1 MLHAVDTALIVVD
14 MQNDFMPT
22 GSLPVAEADKI
33 IPLINQL
40 AQSFHHVILTQD
52 WHPDH
57 HRSFAKNHVGRQAF
71 ERIMLDYGEQIL
83 WTTHCVQGSFGAD
96 FHQNLNI
103 PHAQLIIR
111 KGTNP
116 EIDSYSA
123 FLEADRKTQTGLAGY
138 LRERQINNLYIVGV
152 ATDFCV
158 AWTALDAQQLGFNTF
173 VIEDACRAID
183 MNGSLAQAWHEM
195 QNVGIQRVQSK
206 DILGIQSS
214 KND

>member
-14 MQNDFMPT
+14 IQNDFMPT
-22 GSLPVAEADKI
+22 GSLPVADADKI

-40 AQSFHHVILTQD
+40 AKYFHHVILTQD
-52 WHPDH
+52 WHPANH
-57 HRSFAKNHVGRQAF
+57 LSFADNHLGRQAF
-71 ERIMLDYGEQIL
+71 ERIELSYGLQTL
-83 WTTHCVQGSFGAD
+83 WTTHCVQGSFGAN
-96 FHQNLNI
+96 FHQDLDI

-138 LRERQINNLYIVGV
+138 LRERQIKHLYIVGV

-183 MNGSLAQAWHEM
+183 MNGSLAQAWQEM
-195 QNVGIQRVQSK
+195 QQVGVQRINSAE
-206 DILGIQSS
+206 LLS
-214 KND
+214 

>member
-1 MLHAVDTALIVVD
+1 MNTALIVVD

-22 GSLPVAEADKI
+22 GTLPVTDADKI
-33 IPLINQL
+33 VPLINEL
-40 AQSFHHVILTQD
+40 ARLFPNVVLTQD
-52 WHPDH
+52 WHPANH
-57 HRSFAKNHVGRQAF
+57 LSFADNHLGRQAF
-71 ERIMLDYGEQIL
+71 ERIELSYGWQTL
-83 WTTHCVQGSFGAD
+83 WTTHCVQGSFGAN
-96 FHQNLNI
+96 FHQDLDI

-116 EIDSYSA
+116 KIDSYSA
-123 FLEADRKTQTGLAGY
+123 FIEADRKTQTGLAGY
-138 LRERQINNLYIVGV
+138 LRERQIKHLYIVGV